1 MVEKTLT
8 LEERITILEAKE
20 EIKEII
26 ANYNHG
32 VDKKDE
38 SLFLS
43 IWEEDAVWDIG
54 DPWGICV
61 NKNEIKEKVRAIW
74 GGLPES
80 HHWGCNEVIEVNG
93 DLATAVSDVD
103 CTATNMNGVPLVIS
117 ASNWDTFSKRS
128 GKWRLA
134 ERKIKIHYMTPVL
147 EPWSDRPETRIN
159 PKL

>member
-43 IWEEDAVWDIG
+43 IWEDNAVWDIG

-61 NKNEIKEKVRAIW
+61 NIYEIKEKVRAIW

-93 DLATAVSDVD
+93 DFATAVSDVD

-117 ASNWDTFSKRS
+117 ASNSDKFSKKS